1 MKIAQ
6 WVLSVVAGVG
16 IAACGPPEEEPFC
29 KASGGATECKD
40 ADQCTVDSCNES
52 ARKCEFK
59 IAVGTTCDD
68 GDACTAADKCGEKGC
83 LPGTKKDCDDG
94 KQCTENEKC
103 DPSTGAC
110 ANKPQD
116 GACNDGDKCTKDDA
130 CAEGKCEGGAKVP
143 SDDKNP
149 CTKDSCDPKEGVK
162 NEPIADGACDDGD
175 ACTSGDK
182 CDASGTCKPGAAV
195 VQDDKN
201 PCTKDSCDPK
211 KGVTNVAIADGP
223 CDDGDKCTE
232 ADKCDSAGSCKP
244 GSTVK
249 KDDGNPC
256 TKDACDPK
264 VGVTNEAIV
273 DGPCDDDDKCT
284 EGDKCDAKAAC
295 KPGAAVKKDDGN
307 PCTTDTCDKAKG
319 VINEP
324 NTEACE
330 DGNACT
336 VGDKCADKQCKSG
349 SQLECPDKD
358 GNFCT
363 LENCDKLAGCV
374 TTKAADGAK
383 CTDNDKCTENDV
395 CANGQCLPGT
405 AKKCADDGDVCTAEY
420 CDSKLDCTWK
430 AGPDGKECTDNSA
443 CTDGDTCKG
452 GACIKGPKVECNDN
466 NPCTD
471 DVCDAKAGCKYTA
484 NTLPCEDGSKCT
496 IGDQCKNSACSPG
509 AAKAC
514 DDQKECTVDSCDPVS
529 GNCGTF
535 NAKDGNACD
544 DGDKCSEKSTC
555 KTGQCV
561 AADKVTCKDD
571 GNPCTNDDCDK
582 ASGCAY
588 PAQPGSCNADDN
600 VCTDKDS
607 CAAGKCVP
615 GNVLI
620 CDDKNA
626 CTDDSCDPL
635 KGCLNLTATADGKP
649 CDDGLMCT
657 EGDKCKDGKCA
668 VNTPKNCS
676 DGNDCTEDSCDAKT
690 GCGSVNSLLG
700 SSCSDVDACS
710 TGDACDGKGACKST
724 GPALWTLK
732 DGTSL
737 QDRYF
742 GAAVGPDG
750 TIVSVG
756 SMYTGLPV
764 VAKLTGRKPDKSI
777 AFETKLQKAGSEQWL
792 NAIQPAPKGRY
803 IAVGQ
808 ADVDNTGWTAYRN
821 YAVQINANGVIEW
834 EYAGKPSGYASYFSD
849 VAVAPTGAVAMVG
862 VAYGA
867 PNGYLAAAT
876 SAESNWIPDLVD
888 QQYPPPSGFKA
899 QYFRAVAHAPAGG
912 YWVGGMILYGSNNG
926 GAARILRIQ
935 PGGGVTFD
943 KVFGK
948 DNGSWQ
954 NSYHLVADKDGVTSF
969 GDSTNG
975 IYGGE
980 DSWIVRI
987 DNNNKVVYEVHLG
1000 GAGNDSIRN
1009 AIAAPDGG
1017 FIVAGYSTLTG
1028 ENLAKAFLG
1037 RVDSS
1042 GLLEWQRTLDQPDSR
1057 WRGIALTPAGSFAVA
1072 GYTNFE
1078 TKGDND
1084 TLLAT
1089 CDLYG
1094 NCECA
1099 SSGTCLTKAT
1109 AACDDKNPC
1118 TLDWCDKGTCQHAN
1132 GNENQM
1138 CDTNSTTKTCQK
1150 GKCL

>member
-1 MKIAQ
+1 MSIFEDMRIWAG
-6 WVLSVVAGVG
+6 LVALTLTALGCG
-16 IAACGPPEEEPFC
+16 DPSPPSPAAGETFC
-29 KASGGATECKD
+29 KTANCDDKNACTKD
-40 ADQCTVDSCNES
+40 
-52 ARKCEFK
+52 
-59 IAVGTTCDD
+59 TCDPKA
-68 GDACTAADKCGEKGC
+68 GKCDNST
-83 LPGTKKDCDDG
+83 PDDG
-94 KQCTENEKC
+94 KT
-103 DPSTGAC
+103 
-110 ANKPQD
+110 
-116 GACNDGDKCTKDDA
+116 
-130 CAEGKCEGGAKVP
+130 
-143 SDDKNP
+143 
-149 CTKDSCDPKEGVK
+149 
-162 NEPIADGACDDGD
+162 
-175 ACTSGDK
+175 
-182 CDASGTCKPGAAV
+182 
-195 VQDDKN
+195 
-201 PCTKDSCDPK
+201 
-211 KGVTNVAIADGP
+211 
-223 CDDGDKCTE
+223 CDDGDKCT
-232 ADKCDSAGSCKP
+232 ADDACKMLKCQGTAKNCSDDDVCTLGDKCNPDDGKCVPGKAKDCDDVNKCTADTCDPVEGCKNKPNTDACDDNDACTEKDKCVDKACKGVAVTADDGDPCTTDACSASGGVTHVANSADCDDKNPCTVGDKCSDKKCVGGAAKACDDNNLCTDDSCDATTGTCKSVNNSKPCDDSSACTQDDMCDAGACK
-244 GSTVK
+244 GTEVK
-249 KDDGNPC
+249 TEDGNPC
-256 TKDACDPK
+256 TDDACDK
-264 VGVTNEAIV
+264 KAGVTHVA
-273 DGPCDDDDKCT
+273 
-284 EGDKCDAKAAC
+284 
-295 KPGAAVKKDDGN
+295 
-307 PCTTDTCDKAKG
+307 
-319 VINEP
+319 
-324 NTEACE
+324 NTVSCE
-330 DGNACT
+330 DGKICT
-336 VGDKCADKQCKSG
+336 VGDKCADKACVPGPAKYCD
-349 SQLECPDKD
+349 ETD
-358 GNFCT
+358 GNACT
-363 LENCDKLAGCV
+363 EPECIEGAGGCKEV
-374 TTKAADGAK
+374 KVKDNTP
-383 CTDNDKCTENDV
+383 CNDNDKCTNDDKCGGGV
-395 CANGQCLPGT
+395 CLPGT
-405 AKKCADDGDVCTAEY
+405 ATPCNGDGNLCKDWACDPKVGCTSKAAQKGKTCDDGDACTKNDTCDTGACLPGQLSTCQDGNPCTDDSCDKKLGCAYVPNSQPCDDKDACTVGDMCKSGACAPGTVTSCDDKNPCTIDQCDKATGKCGTQASTDGTLCEDASLCTNDTVCKTGQCAGGTKVVCKDDGNPCTSDACSDALGCKFPAQDGVCDADDSVCTPKDFCSAGKCVADSIKS
-420 CDSKLDCTWK
+420 CD
-430 AGPDGKECTDNSA
+430 
-443 CTDGDTCKG
+443 
-452 GACIKGPKVECNDN
+452 DN

-471 DVCDAKAGCKYTA
+471 DVCDKLKDCL
-484 NTLPCEDGSKCT
+484 NTP
-496 IGDQCKNSACSPG
+496 NSA
-509 AAKAC
+509 K
-514 DDQKECTVDSCDPVS
+514 
-529 GNCGTF
+529 
-535 NAKDGNACD
+535 
-544 DGDKCSEKSTC
+544 
-555 KTGQCV
+555 
-561 AADKVTCKDD
+561 
-571 GNPCTNDDCDK
+571 
-582 ASGCAY
+582 
-588 PAQPGSCNADDN
+588 
-600 VCTDKDS
+600 
-607 CAAGKCVP
+607 
-615 GNVLI
+615 
-620 CDDKNA
+620 
-626 CTDDSCDPL
+626 
-635 KGCLNLTATADGKP
+635 

-657 EGDKCKDGKCA
+657 VGDTCKGGSCSL
-668 VNTPKNCS
+668 NTPKNCS

-700 SSCSDVDACS
+700 SSCSDGDACS
-710 TGDACDGKGACKST
+710 TGDGCDGKGACKST

-1042 GLLEWQRTLDQPDSR
+1042 GLLEWQRTLNQPDSR
-1057 WRGIALTPAGSFAVA
+1057 WRGIALTPTGSFAVA

-1094 NCECA
+1094 NCDCA